1 MQKRKPKNWLLLFS
15 IAIISTVSQAQTTHQ
30 FSISQAIDYASKNNV
45 QVKNALLSVLHQEQ
59 VNREITAAA
68 YPSLGADI
76 TTNNNLKVSTQ
87 VVPGDFFGQPG
98 KLIPVEFGVKYNTNA
113 FLQLRQLLFDGQVFV
128 GLQAR
133 KASIDFANKNVEITE
148 ENIKINIYKIYYQL
162 VVSKTQVELLNAN
175 IERIQKLK
183 HDVTEMYKNGFAE
196 KLDVDK
202 IEVTLTNLQTEKTKA
217 LNSIEIGYLGLKTLM
232 GMPVKDNLILT
243 DSISDNDI
251 KQGAL
256 SDSINYN
263 DRKEFQYLQIAKQ
276 LNQYNIKRYQYSF
289 LPTVALSVMYGKQAY
304 RQKFTFF
311 EKGDWY
317 DVSALSFNINIP
329 IFSGF
334 AKNARVK
341 QSKID
346 LQQTENNISNLKLA
360 IDNEVESAKLKFN
373 SAIENMDF
381 QKKNMQ
387 LAESVYNQT
396 KKKFEVGTGSN
407 TEINAAHTDL
417 KTAQTNYITA
427 LYDAIIAKVDFLKA
441 IGKL

>member
-1 MQKRKPKNWLLLFS
+1 M
-15 IAIISTVSQAQTTHQ
+15 
-30 FSISQAIDYASKNNV
+30 
-45 QVKNALLSVLHQEQ
+45 
-59 VNREITAAA
+59 
-68 YPSLGADI
+68 
-76 TTNNNLKVSTQ
+76 
-87 VVPGDFFGQPG
+87 
-98 KLIPVEFGVKYNTNA
+98 
-113 FLQLRQLLFDGQVFV
+113 
-128 GLQAR
+128 
-133 KASIDFANKNVEITE
+133 
-148 ENIKINIYKIYYQL
+148 
-162 VVSKTQVELLNAN
+162 
-175 IERIQKLK
+175 
-183 HDVTEMYKNGFAE
+183 
-196 KLDVDK
+196 
-202 IEVTLTNLQTEKTKA
+202 
-217 LNSIEIGYLGLKTLM
+217 
-232 GMPVKDNLILT
+232 
-243 DSISDNDI
+243 
-251 KQGAL
+251 